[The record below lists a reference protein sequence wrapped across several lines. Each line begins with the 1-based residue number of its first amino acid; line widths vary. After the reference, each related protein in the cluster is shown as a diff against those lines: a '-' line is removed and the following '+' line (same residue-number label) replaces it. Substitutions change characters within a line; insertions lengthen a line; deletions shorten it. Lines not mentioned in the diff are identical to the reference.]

1 MTTESLSEFQ
11 EQYLETWTETD
22 PQKRRANIER
32 VWAPEGRMVISPI
45 GVTVQ
50 GVDDLDKHITHVHEE
65 NIVGRGMKFVYDQN
79 AEAGEALLLRW
90 SMLTPDGGTA
100 GRGVDLVFRDAD
112 GRVTTVY
119 MFMGVN

>member
-1 MTTESLSEFQ
+1 
-11 EQYLETWTETD
+11 
-22 PQKRRANIER
+22 
-32 VWAPEGRMVISPI
+32 MVISPI

-79 AEAGEALLLRW
+79 ADAGEALLLRW